1 MQMKDL
7 MWEMFRSTGHVC
19 AYLLYK
25 DYEQDNFIPDFE
37 MERDEPYQQKIPMS

>member
-7 MWEMFRSTGHVC
+7 MWEMFLSTGHVC

-25 DYEQDNFIPDFE
+25 EYEKDDLFE
-37 MERDEPYQQKIPMS
+37 SEAEKNEPYQQKIPVS

>member
-1 MQMKDL
+1 MKDL

-25 DYEQDNFIPDFE
+25 EYEKGDADTASDFDAE
-37 MERDEPYQQKIPMS
+37 EHEHYQQKIPVS